1 MSFFTNLNSG
11 KGIAFMENA
20 EKADLKDIVTKL
32 VHINDYGYIHGE
44 DGDFAVIQIVETPGK
59 FYFANS
65 VITDML
71 KQVDE
76 GGMKAKLPNQGIVFK
91 LRTSKKGRQY
101 MSFEFIGDEEV
112 PF

>member
-11 KGIAFMENA
+11 KGIAFMDNA
-20 EKADLKDIVTKL
+20 DKADLKDIATRL

-44 DGDFAVIQIVETPGK
+44 GGDFAVIQLAETPGK

-71 KQVDE
+71 KQVDA
-76 GGMKAKLPNQGIVFK
+76 GDMKGELPNQGIVFK

-101 MSFEFIGDEEV
+101 MSFEFVSDEEV